1 MTKLY
6 YTEDGKLLYS
16 NNWPEIPQVQASAY
30 KDMILMAKYEREM
43 KFMLDH
49 PVIVTNPDVAFGEIV
64 WGGNRIERE
73 RFYEI
78 DMPVKITG
86 PNTCEIE
93 SPYKL
98 LDFNI
103 TE

>member
-1 MTKLY
+1 MIKLY

-16 NNWPEIPQVQASAY
+16 NNWPEIPPVQASAN

-49 PVIVTNPDVAFGEIV
+49 PVVVTNPNDAFGEIV
-64 WGGNRIERE
+64 WAGNRIERE
-73 RFYEI
+73 RFYEV

-86 PNTCEIE
+86 PNSCIVEAQ
-93 SPYKL
+93 YKI
-98 LDFNI
+98 N
-103 TE
+103 